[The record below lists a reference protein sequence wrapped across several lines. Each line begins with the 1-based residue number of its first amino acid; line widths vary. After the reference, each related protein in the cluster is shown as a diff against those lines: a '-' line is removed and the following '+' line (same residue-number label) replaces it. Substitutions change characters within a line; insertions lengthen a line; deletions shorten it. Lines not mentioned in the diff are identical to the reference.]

1 MDMTAM
7 PAERLDPEMLDEF
20 FDWKMFML
28 ICGIKDCSSPLA
40 MQIKKEAEEEILRMK
55 SDGSIRIMAA
65 MDFFVADS
73 SEEDILHLGHTC
85 SGKNEEYTIPMLRQ
99 EEGMQLKDG
108 SRACLSLADF
118 VPDRNSGISSVCGMF
133 AVSATAGQNP
143 DLMQQAI
150 LDTYAEAASSWI
162 DTGIRNRISRY
173 GMHIIKPAAG
183 YSCCPDHTLK
193 RDILKL
199 LPGAERLGITLTDTC
214 GMIPDAS
221 ICGMIFIHPEAVYP
235 DIRHISRS
243 QYDSY
248 VSRRGMTQEEAKL
261 FLGHM
266 LKQED

>member
-1 MDMTAM
+1 
-7 PAERLDPEMLDEF
+7 
-20 FDWKMFML
+20 
-28 ICGIKDCSSPLA
+28 
-40 MQIKKEAEEEILRMK
+40 
-55 SDGSIRIMAA
+55 
-65 MDFFVADS
+65 
-73 SEEDILHLGHTC
+73 
-85 SGKNEEYTIPMLRQ
+85 
-99 EEGMQLKDG
+99 
-108 SRACLSLADF
+108 
-118 VPDRNSGISSVCGMF
+118 
-133 AVSATAGQNP
+133 
-143 DLMQQAI
+143 
-150 LDTYAEAASSWI
+150 
-162 DTGIRNRISRY
+162 
-173 GMHIIKPAAG
+173 MHIIKPAAG

-248 VSRRGMTQEEAKL
+248 VSRRGMAQEEAKL